1 MRNTPRKNLWETI
14 EKMNTILNNKYFL
27 LAIRILL
34 GVVFIYAAISKAGD
48 PEGFARA
55 IANYKLL
62 PIFLINI
69 FAIILP
75 WIELCAGILLVFG
88 VLVKENSL
96 ILSGLLMIFII
107 AILISLARGLNID
120 CGCFGT
126 VGGTKVGIQKIL
138 ENIGLLLSAIILI
151 KFESNSFTLFKQN

>member
-1 MRNTPRKNLWETI
+1 MQNTPRKKLWAII
-14 EKMNTILNNKYFL
+14 EKMKTILSNKYFL
-27 LAIRILL
+27 LTLRILL
-34 GVVFIYAAISKAGD
+34 GVVFIYAAISKASD

-69 FAIILP
+69 LALILP
-75 WIELCAGILLVFG
+75 WIELCAGVLLVFG
-88 VLVKENSL
+88 FLVKENSM
-96 ILSGLLMIFII
+96 ILGGLLAVFVI

-151 KFESNSFTLFKQN
+151 KFESNSFTLYKQN

>member
-1 MRNTPRKNLWETI
+1 M
-14 EKMNTILNNKYFL
+14 
-27 LAIRILL
+27 RILL
-34 GVVFIYAAISKAGD
+34 GVVFIYAAISKASD

-69 FAIILP
+69 LALILP

-88 VLVKENSL
+88 VLVKENSM
-96 ILSGLLMIFII
+96 ILGGLLVVFVI

-151 KFESNSFTLFKQN
+151 KFESKSFTLFKQN

>member
-1 MRNTPRKNLWETI
+1 MK
-14 EKMNTILNNKYFL
+14 TILSNKYFL
-27 LAIRILL
+27 LTLRILL
-34 GVVFIYAAISKAGD
+34 GVVFIYAAISKASD

-69 FAIILP
+69 LALILP
-75 WIELCAGILLVFG
+75 WIELCAGVLLVFG
-88 VLVKENSL
+88 FLVKENSM
-96 ILSGLLMIFII
+96 ILGGLLAVFVI

-151 KFESNSFTLFKQN
+151 KFESNSFTLYEQN

>member
-1 MRNTPRKNLWETI
+1 MQNTPRKKLWAII
-14 EKMNTILNNKYFL
+14 EKMKTILSNKYFL
-27 LAIRILL
+27 LTLRILL
-34 GVVFIYAAISKAGD
+34 GVVFIYAAISKASD

-69 FAIILP
+69 LALILP
-75 WIELCAGILLVFG
+75 WIELCAGVLLVFG
-88 VLVKENSL
+88 FLVKENSM
-96 ILSGLLMIFII
+96 ILGGLLAVFVI

-151 KFESNSFTLFKQN
+151 KFESNSFTLYEQN

>member
-1 MRNTPRKNLWETI
+1 MK
-14 EKMNTILNNKYFL
+14 TILNNKYFL
-27 LAIRILL
+27 LALRILL
-34 GVVFIYAAISKAGD
+34 GVVFIYAAISKASD

-69 FAIILP
+69 LAIILP
-75 WIELCAGILLVFG
+75 WIELCAGVLLVFG
-88 VLVKENSL
+88 VLAKENSM
-96 ILSGLLMIFII
+96 ILGGLLVVFVI

-151 KFESNSFTLFKQN
+151 KFESSSFTLFKQN

>member
-1 MRNTPRKNLWETI
+1 MK
-14 EKMNTILNNKYFL
+14 TILSNKYFL
-27 LAIRILL
+27 LALRILL
-34 GVVFIYAAISKAGD
+34 GIVFIYAAISKASD

-69 FAIILP
+69 LAITLP
-75 WIELCAGILLVFG
+75 WIELCAGVLLVFG
-88 VLVKENSL
+88 VLVKENSM
-96 ILSGLLMIFII
+96 ILGGLLVVFVI

-151 KFESNSFTLFKQN
+151 KFESSSFTLFKQN

>member
-1 MRNTPRKNLWETI
+1 MK
-14 EKMNTILNNKYFL
+14 TILNNKYFL
-27 LAIRILL
+27 LVIRILL
-34 GVVFIYAAISKAGD
+34 GVVFVYAAISKASD

-69 FAIILP
+69 LAIILP
-75 WIELCAGILLVFG
+75 WIELCAGILLIFG
-88 VLVKENSL
+88 VSVKENSMVL
-96 ILSGLLMIFII
+96 GGLLVVFVI

-126 VGGTKVGIQKIL
+126 VGGTKVGIQKVL
-138 ENIGLLLSAIILI
+138 ENIGLLISVIILI
-151 KFESNSFTLFKQN
+151 KFESNSFALFKQN

>member
-1 MRNTPRKNLWETI
+1 MK
-14 EKMNTILNNKYFL
+14 TILNNKYFL
-27 LAIRILL
+27 FAIRILL
-34 GVVFIYAAISKAGD
+34 GTVFIYAAISKASD
-48 PEGFARA
+48 AEGFARA

-69 FAIILP
+69 LALILP
-75 WIELCAGILLVFG
+75 WVELCAGILLIFG
-88 VLVKENSL
+88 VSVKENSM
-96 ILSGLLMIFII
+96 ILGGLLVVFIV

>member
-1 MRNTPRKNLWETI
+1 MR
-14 EKMNTILNNKYFL
+14 TILNNKYFL
-27 LAIRILL
+27 LAIRTLL
-34 GVVFIYAAISKAGD
+34 GFVFIYAAISKASD

-55 IANYKLL
+55 ITNYKLL

-69 FAIILP
+69 LAIILP
-75 WIELCAGILLVFG
+75 WIELCAGILLIFG
-88 VLVKENSL
+88 VLVKENSM
-96 ILSGLLMIFII
+96 ILGGLLVVFVV

-138 ENIGLLLSAIILI
+138 ENTGLLLSAIILI
-151 KFESNSFTLFKQN
+151 KFGSNSFTLFKQN